1 MTMTHEL
8 RKLAEA
14 VIAAEIE
21 WDAVPD
27 DPDTPWRD
35 GELAYKSLWEA
46 KDSFIAAANPKKVL
60 ALLDRIAELERA
72 LRPFAS
78 FLDVLEGMPGRP
90 QAGDDFYASSCMKDG
105 KELYRVITVNDMLK
119 ARSLIVNGAK
129 P

>member
-1 MTMTHEL
+1 MTTTHDAL

-35 GELAYKSLWEA
+35 GELAYKSLWKA
-46 KDSFIAAANPKKVL
+46 KDSFIAASNPKTVIE
-60 ALLDRIAELERA
+60 LLDEIADLRISVVAYLGPHAAFWAEANGQPNYLHPRHYDLLEKCGARM
-72 LRPFAS
+72 
-78 FLDVLEGMPGRP
+78 V
-90 QAGDDFYASSCMKDG
+90 DFKRY
-105 KELYRVITVNDMLK
+105 E
-119 ARSLIVNGAK
+119 AK